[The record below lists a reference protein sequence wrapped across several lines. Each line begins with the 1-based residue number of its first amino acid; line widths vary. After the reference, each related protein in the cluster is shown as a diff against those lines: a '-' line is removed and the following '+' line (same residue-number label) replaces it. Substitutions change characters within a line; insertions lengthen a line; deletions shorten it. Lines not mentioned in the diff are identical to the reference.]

1 MAGAVYLSIKKT
13 VPNLGTAFTV
23 YITFLIYKHD
33 SGGQG
38 EQGGQQFASLG
49 QTLASEHFFVH
60 SILAFFLAFFL
71 PPFAARAGE
80 AIKVTAS
87 IATSNFFIF

>member
-1 MAGAVYLSIKKT
+1 LNQLLIYQKKPPRDFGAV
-13 VPNLGTAFTV
+13 VTV
-23 YITFLIYKHD
+23 YITFLMYKHD

-38 EQGGQQFASLG
+38 LQGGQQFASFG

-60 SILAFFLAFFL
+60 STLAFFLAFFL
-71 PPFAARAGE
+71 PPFAAWAGA